1 MKHIFNQLIIKIA
14 KYLPL
19 IIVRQVAGKYVA
31 GETADDALKVI
42 KKLNNKGY
50 SATLDILG
58 EHTKNKKEVK
68 NVAQEYQILLNK
80 IHANNLDCNISIK
93 LSHLGLDI
101 SKDYMLENINL
112 LIKTAQKNNN
122 FIRIDMEDSQL
133 LAEIPTITNIEK
145 QQNARGPDVLI
156 KNGSPILGSVDAP
169 LTLVEFGDYQCSFC
183 KRHFDQTHDLIMKN
197 YVETNKV
204 KIVFKDL
211 IVTPGKDS
219 MYAAH
224 AAHCAKDQ
232 GMFWKYH
239 DILYNN
245 WEGESTGWVTTD
257 NLNKFAKNIGLDIN
271 KFSKCMSEDKWME
284 LINASQDDANTLNVT
299 GTPSFFL
306 IGPWHETDE
315 QKNEITRIH
324 GAQPYDVFKES
335 FDLYLKK

>member
-1 MKHIFNQLIIKIA
+1 MAVLKLDSNDETPDFSLEKDGNSEENSDGKEESNIINSSEPLTEPIIKKNLKKTRYVHIPSVALGAGIA
-14 KYLPL
+14 ISCL
-19 IIVRQVAGKYVA
+19 V
-31 GETADDALKVI
+31 
-42 KKLNNKGY
+42 
-50 SATLDILG
+50 LG
-58 EHTKNKKEVK
+58 
-68 NVAQEYQILLNK
+68 IFL
-80 IHANNLDCNISIK
+80 AN
-93 LSHLGLDI
+93 
-101 SKDYMLENINL
+101 
-112 LIKTAQKNNN
+112 
-122 FIRIDMEDSQL
+122 FIDMEDSQL

-145 QQNARGPDVLI
+145 QQKARGPDVLI

-211 IVTPGKDS
+211 IATPGKDS
-219 MYAAH
+219 LHAAH

-239 DILYNN
+239 YMLYNN
-245 WEGESTGWVTTD
+245 WDGESTGWVTSD

-284 LINASQDDANTLNVT
+284 LINSSQDDANTLNVT

-306 IGPWHETDE
+306 IASWQETDE

-335 FDLYLKK
+335 FDLLLKK

>member
-1 MKHIFNQLIIKIA
+1 MVAILEPDPNDKIPNFFLE
-14 KYLPL
+14 KNDISEESSNFQEELPTINPSEPL
-19 IIVRQVAGKYVA
+19 
-31 GETADDALKVI
+31 TDPTI
-42 KKLNNKGY
+42 KKNPKKTRY
-50 SATLDILG
+50 VHMPSVALG
-58 EHTKNKKEVK
+58 AGIAIGCLV
-68 NVAQEYQILLNK
+68 
-80 IHANNLDCNISIK
+80 
-93 LSHLGLDI
+93 LGIFLG
-101 SKDYMLENINL
+101 
-112 LIKTAQKNNN
+112 N
-122 FIRIDMEDSQL
+122 FIDMEDSQL

-169 LTLVEFGDYQCSFC
+169 LTLIEFGDYQCSFC

-239 DILYNN
+239 DMLYNN

-284 LINASQDDANTLNVT
+284 LINASKDDANALGIT

-306 IGPWHETDE
+306 ITSWQETDE
-315 QKNEITRIH
+315 QPNEIARIH
-324 GAQPYDVFKES
+324 GAQPYDVFKELIDS
-335 FDLYLKK
+335 QLKK

>member
-1 MKHIFNQLIIKIA
+1 MVAILEPDPNDKIPNFFLE
-14 KYLPL
+14 KNDISEESSNFQEELPAINPSEPL
-19 IIVRQVAGKYVA
+19 
-31 GETADDALKVI
+31 TDPTI
-42 KKLNNKGY
+42 KKNPKKTRY
-50 SATLDILG
+50 VHIPSVALG
-58 EHTKNKKEVK
+58 AGIAIGCLV
-68 NVAQEYQILLNK
+68 
-80 IHANNLDCNISIK
+80 
-93 LSHLGLDI
+93 LGIFLG
-101 SKDYMLENINL
+101 
-112 LIKTAQKNNN
+112 N
-122 FIRIDMEDSQL
+122 FIDMEDSQL

-239 DILYNN
+239 YMLYNN
-245 WEGESTGWVTTD
+245 WEGESTGWITDD
-257 NLNKFAKNIGLDIN
+257 NLNKFAKNIDLDMN
-271 KFSKCMSEDKWME
+271 KFSKCMSENKWME
-284 LINASQDDANTLNVT
+284 LITASKIDANTLDIT

-306 IGPWHETDE
+306 ISSWQEPDGSA
-315 QKNEITRIH
+315 NEITKIH
-324 GAQPYDVFKES
+324 GAQPYDIFKES
-335 FDLYLKK
+335 FDSALKK

>member
-1 MKHIFNQLIIKIA
+1 MVAILEPDPNDKIPNFFLE
-14 KYLPL
+14 KNDISEESSNFQEELPAINPSEPL
-19 IIVRQVAGKYVA
+19 
-31 GETADDALKVI
+31 TDPTI
-42 KKLNNKGY
+42 KKNPKKTRY
-50 SATLDILG
+50 VHMPSVALG
-58 EHTKNKKEVK
+58 AGIAIGCLV
-68 NVAQEYQILLNK
+68 
-80 IHANNLDCNISIK
+80 
-93 LSHLGLDI
+93 LGIFLG
-101 SKDYMLENINL
+101 
-112 LIKTAQKNNN
+112 N
-122 FIRIDMEDSQL
+122 FIDMEDSQL

-239 DILYNN
+239 YMLYNN
-245 WEGESTGWVTTD
+245 WEGESTGWITSD

-284 LINASQDDANTLNVT
+284 LINASQDDANTLGVT

-306 IGPWHETDE
+306 IMSWQETDE

>member
-1 MKHIFNQLIIKIA
+1 VAVLKSDSDDETPDFSLEKDSNSEENSDGKEESNIINSSEPLTEPIIKKNLKKTRYVHIPSVALGAGIA
-14 KYLPL
+14 ISCL
-19 IIVRQVAGKYVA
+19 V
-31 GETADDALKVI
+31 
-42 KKLNNKGY
+42 
-50 SATLDILG
+50 LG
-58 EHTKNKKEVK
+58 
-68 NVAQEYQILLNK
+68 IFL
-80 IHANNLDCNISIK
+80 AN
-93 LSHLGLDI
+93 
-101 SKDYMLENINL
+101 
-112 LIKTAQKNNN
+112 
-122 FIRIDMEDSQL
+122 FIDMEDSQL

-145 QQNARGPDVLI
+145 QQNAPGPDVLT

-169 LTLVEFGDYQCSFC
+169 ITLVEFGDYQCSFC
-183 KRHFDQTHDLIMKN
+183 KRHFDQTHDLIVKN

-224 AAHCAKDQ
+224 ATHCAKDQ

-239 DILYNN
+239 YMLYNN

-284 LINASQDDANTLNVT
+284 LINASKDDANALDIT

-306 IGPWHETDE
+306 ITSWQETDG
-315 QKNEITRIH
+315 QPNEIVRIH
-324 GAQPYDVFKES
+324 GAQPYDVFKELIDS
-335 FDLYLKK
+335 QLKQ

>member
-1 MKHIFNQLIIKIA
+1 MAVLKPDSDDETPKKKLEKDSNSEENSDGQEESNIINSSEPLTEPIIKKNLKKTRYVHIPSVALGAGIA
-14 KYLPL
+14 ISCL
-19 IIVRQVAGKYVA
+19 V
-31 GETADDALKVI
+31 
-42 KKLNNKGY
+42 
-50 SATLDILG
+50 LG
-58 EHTKNKKEVK
+58 
-68 NVAQEYQILLNK
+68 IFL
-80 IHANNLDCNISIK
+80 AN
-93 LSHLGLDI
+93 
-101 SKDYMLENINL
+101 
-112 LIKTAQKNNN
+112 
-122 FIRIDMEDSQL
+122 FIDMEDSQL

-145 QQNARGPDVLI
+145 QQNVRGPDILV

-169 LTLVEFGDYQCSFC
+169 ITLVEFGDYQCSFC

-224 AAHCAKDQ
+224 ATHCAKDQ

-239 DILYNN
+239 DMLYNN

-284 LINASQDDANTLNVT
+284 LINASKDDANALGVT

-306 IGPWHETDE
+306 ITSWQETDE
-315 QKNEITRIH
+315 QPNEIARIH

-335 FDLYLKK
+335 FDLHLQK

>member
-1 MKHIFNQLIIKIA
+1 VAVLKPDSDDETPNFSLEKDNNSEENSDGKEESNIINSSEPLTEPIIEKNLKKTRYLHIPSVALGAGIA
-14 KYLPL
+14 ISCL
-19 IIVRQVAGKYVA
+19 V
-31 GETADDALKVI
+31 
-42 KKLNNKGY
+42 
-50 SATLDILG
+50 LG
-58 EHTKNKKEVK
+58 
-68 NVAQEYQILLNK
+68 IFL
-80 IHANNLDCNISIK
+80 AN
-93 LSHLGLDI
+93 
-101 SKDYMLENINL
+101 
-112 LIKTAQKNNN
+112 
-122 FIRIDMEDSQL
+122 FIDMEDSQL

-204 KIVFKDL
+204 KIVFKDM
-211 IVTPGKDS
+211 IATPGKDS
-219 MYAAH
+219 IHAAH

-239 DILYNN
+239 YMLYNN
-245 WEGESTGWVTTD
+245 WEGESTGWVTSD

-284 LINASQDDANTLNVT
+284 LINASQDDANTLGVT

-306 IGPWHETDE
+306 IASWQEPDE

-324 GAQPYDVFKES
+324 GAQPYDVFKQF
-335 FDLYLKK
+335 FDLHLKK

>member
-1 MKHIFNQLIIKIA
+1 MAVLKPDSDDETPKKKLEKDSNSEENSDGKEESNIINSSEPLTEPIIKKNLKKTRYVHIPSVALGAGIA
-14 KYLPL
+14 ISCL
-19 IIVRQVAGKYVA
+19 V
-31 GETADDALKVI
+31 
-42 KKLNNKGY
+42 
-50 SATLDILG
+50 LG
-58 EHTKNKKEVK
+58 
-68 NVAQEYQILLNK
+68 IFL
-80 IHANNLDCNISIK
+80 AN
-93 LSHLGLDI
+93 
-101 SKDYMLENINL
+101 
-112 LIKTAQKNNN
+112 
-122 FIRIDMEDSQL
+122 FIDMEDSQL

-145 QQNARGPDVLI
+145 QQNVPGPDVLT

-169 LTLVEFGDYQCSFC
+169 ITLVEFGDYQCSFC
-183 KRHFDQTHDLIMKN
+183 KRHFDQTHNLIMKN

-239 DILYNN
+239 DMLYNN

-284 LINASQDDANTLNVT
+284 LINASQDDANTLGVT

-306 IGPWHETDE
+306 IASWQEPDE

-324 GAQPYDVFKES
+324 GAQPYDVFKQF
-335 FDLYLKK
+335 FDLHLEK

>member
-1 MKHIFNQLIIKIA
+1 VAILEPDSNDKIPNFFLEKNDINEESSNFQEELQTINPSEPLTEPIIKKNLKKTRYVHIPSVALGAGIA
-14 KYLPL
+14 ISCL
-19 IIVRQVAGKYVA
+19 V
-31 GETADDALKVI
+31 
-42 KKLNNKGY
+42 
-50 SATLDILG
+50 LG
-58 EHTKNKKEVK
+58 
-68 NVAQEYQILLNK
+68 IFL
-80 IHANNLDCNISIK
+80 AN
-93 LSHLGLDI
+93 
-101 SKDYMLENINL
+101 
-112 LIKTAQKNNN
+112 
-122 FIRIDMEDSQL
+122 FIDMEDSQL

-211 IVTPGKDS
+211 IATPGKDS

-239 DILYNN
+239 YMLYNN

-284 LINASQDDANTLNVT
+284 LINASQDDANTLGVT

-306 IGPWHETDE
+306 ITSWQETDE
-315 QKNEITRIH
+315 QPNEIARIH
-324 GAQPYDVFKES
+324 GAQPYDVFKELIDS
-335 FDLYLKK
+335 QLKK

>member
-1 MKHIFNQLIIKIA
+1 VAILKPDSDDETPNFFLEKDSNGEENSDGQEESNIINSSEPLTEPIIKKNLKKTRYVHIPSVALGAGIA
-14 KYLPL
+14 ISCL
-19 IIVRQVAGKYVA
+19 V
-31 GETADDALKVI
+31 
-42 KKLNNKGY
+42 
-50 SATLDILG
+50 LG
-58 EHTKNKKEVK
+58 
-68 NVAQEYQILLNK
+68 IFL
-80 IHANNLDCNISIK
+80 AN
-93 LSHLGLDI
+93 
-101 SKDYMLENINL
+101 
-112 LIKTAQKNNN
+112 
-122 FIRIDMEDSQL
+122 FIDMEDSQL
-133 LAEIPTITNIEK
+133 LVETLTITNIEK

-183 KRHFDQTHDLIMKN
+183 KRYFDQTHDLIMKN

-239 DILYNN
+239 YMLYNN
-245 WEGESTGWVTTD
+245 WEGESTGWVTSD

-284 LINASQDDANTLNVT
+284 LINASQDDANTLGVT

-306 IGPWHETDE
+306 IASWQETDG

-324 GAQPYDVFKES
+324 GAQPYDVFKKS
-335 FDLYLKK
+335 FDLHLQK

>member
-1 MKHIFNQLIIKIA
+1 MAILEPDSNDKIPNFFLEKNDINEESSNFQEELQTINPSEPLTEPIIKKNLKKTRYVHIPSVALGAGIA
-14 KYLPL
+14 ISCL
-19 IIVRQVAGKYVA
+19 V
-31 GETADDALKVI
+31 
-42 KKLNNKGY
+42 
-50 SATLDILG
+50 LG
-58 EHTKNKKEVK
+58 
-68 NVAQEYQILLNK
+68 IFL
-80 IHANNLDCNISIK
+80 AN
-93 LSHLGLDI
+93 
-101 SKDYMLENINL
+101 
-112 LIKTAQKNNN
+112 
-122 FIRIDMEDSQL
+122 FIDMEDSQL

-239 DILYNN
+239 YMLYNN
-245 WEGESTGWVTTD
+245 WEGESTGWVTSD

-284 LINASQDDANTLNVT
+284 LINASQDDANTLDVT

-306 IGPWHETDE
+306 IGSWQETDE

-324 GAQPYDVFKES
+324 GAQPYDVFKQF
-335 FDLYLKK
+335 FDLHLEK

>member
-1 MKHIFNQLIIKIA
+1 MVAILEPDPNDKIPNFFLE
-14 KYLPL
+14 KNDISEESSNFQEELSTINPSEPL
-19 IIVRQVAGKYVA
+19 
-31 GETADDALKVI
+31 TDPTI
-42 KKLNNKGY
+42 KKNPKKTRY
-50 SATLDILG
+50 VHMPSVALG
-58 EHTKNKKEVK
+58 AGIAIGCLV
-68 NVAQEYQILLNK
+68 
-80 IHANNLDCNISIK
+80 
-93 LSHLGLDI
+93 LGIFLG
-101 SKDYMLENINL
+101 
-112 LIKTAQKNNN
+112 N
-122 FIRIDMEDSQL
+122 FIDMEDSQL

-239 DILYNN
+239 YMLYNN
-245 WEGESTGWVTTD
+245 WEGESTGWITSD

-284 LINASQDDANTLNVT
+284 LINASQDDANTLDVT

-306 IGPWHETDE
+306 IGPWQETDE